1 MKKINKLLDKASTL
15 LKECED
21 IISGKAIINHK
32 GDIVGYKSGK
42 INTDQC
48 YACAT
53 QRHHCD
59 DLEKLDEENA

>member
-1 MKKINKLLDKASTL
+1 MKKINKLLDRASTL

-32 GDIVGYKSGK
+32 GDIVGYKSDK
-42 INTDQC
+42 NEC

-53 QRHHCD
+53 QRHKCEHD
-59 DLEKLDEENA
+59 EWEEK